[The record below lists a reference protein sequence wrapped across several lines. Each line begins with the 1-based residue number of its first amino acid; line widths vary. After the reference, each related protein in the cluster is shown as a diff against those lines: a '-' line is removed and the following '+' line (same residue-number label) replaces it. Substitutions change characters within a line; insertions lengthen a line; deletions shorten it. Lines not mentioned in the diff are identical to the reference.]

1 MIWYYSILVSPRMEN
16 DITSIEAVFN
26 STINLT
32 CSAYG
37 NPKPTVNE
45 LVKKKNFRRR
55 FFVDCMV

>member
-1 MIWYYSILVSPRMEN
+1 MEN

-55 FFVDCMV
+55 FFLDCMV